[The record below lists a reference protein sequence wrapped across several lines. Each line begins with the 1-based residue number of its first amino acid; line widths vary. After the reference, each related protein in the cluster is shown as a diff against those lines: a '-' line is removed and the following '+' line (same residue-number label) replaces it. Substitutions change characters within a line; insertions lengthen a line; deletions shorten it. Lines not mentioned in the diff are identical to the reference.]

1 MVGGFVKRSTG
12 IILLAM
18 LSHFAVDATTVA
30 AMVRTESD
38 MWTIGVAILLYDALA
53 FATQPLFGLFAD
65 RRRASR
71 FLLAGGLILAGMGSI
86 LFQNALVIAIVCG
99 FGNAAAHIGG
109 FGVMFPH
116 TEKKIAPLG
125 LFVSAGA
132 LGLGVGTLF
141 STNHLYYAILSLA
154 LGILVLLLK
163 LKAPAETE
171 TEQRGSTE
179 KPVLIIPLIAVL
191 LGVFLRGFTGTLASG
206 EYSKTTLQGL
216 FVYFAIF
223 AGKAVGGFLA
233 DSLGLHKTVLF
244 FFLPSVVGLLWFRGT
259 EWIFL
264 LSIGLFNISMPLCL
278 ALAIRLLR
286 RLPAFAFGVTAALLM
301 IGTFFALFV
310 SPIGLVKNILI
321 VLSALFSAGFM
332 IYAIQMLKKEELPCV
347 F

>member
-1 MVGGFVKRSTG
+1 VKRSTG
-12 IILLAM
+12 TILLSM
-18 LSHFAVDATTVA
+18 LSHFVVDATTVA
-30 AMVRTESD
+30 ALVRTESD
-38 MWTIGVAILLYDALA
+38 AVYIATAILLYDALA

-65 RRRASR
+65 QRRVSR
-71 FLLAGGLILAGMGSI
+71 FLLASGLILAGMGSI
-86 LFQNALVIAIVCG
+86 LFQNALVIAILCG

-141 STNHLYYAILSLA
+141 SPNHLYYAMLALA
-154 LGILVLLLK
+154 LGIILLFVK
-163 LKAPAETE
+163 LKAPAENE
-171 TEQRGSTE
+171 TKRNRSVE
-179 KPVLIIPLIAVL
+179 KPILIIPLIAVL
-191 LGVFLRGFTGTLASG
+191 LSVFLRGFTGTLASG
-206 EYSKTTLQGL
+206 EYSKTTLQAL
-216 FVYFAIF
+216 FIYFAIF
-223 AGKAVGGFLA
+223 AGKAAGGFLA
-233 DSLGLHKTVLF
+233 DILGLHKTVLF
-244 FFLPSVVGLLWFRGT
+244 FFLPAVIGLLWFRSK

-286 RLPAFAFGVTAALLM
+286 RLPVFAFGLTAALLM
-301 IGTFFALFV
+301 IGTFFALVV

-321 VLSALFSAGFM
+321 GLSALLSAGFM
-332 IYAIQMLKKEELPCV
+332 LYAIHMLKKEELPCV

>member
-1 MVGGFVKRSTG
+1 MKRSTG
-12 IILLAM
+12 TILLSM
-18 LSHFAVDATTVA
+18 LLHFAVDATTVA
-30 AMVRTESD
+30 AMVRRESD
-38 MWTIGVAILLYDALA
+38 AVYIGTAILLYDALA
-53 FATQPLFGLFAD
+53 FATQPLFGLLTD
-65 RRRASR
+65 QRRVSR
-71 FLLAGGLILAGMGSI
+71 FLLAGGLILAAMGSI
-86 LFQNALVIAIVCG
+86 LFRNALVIAMVCG

-132 LGLGVGTLF
+132 LGLGCGTLF
-141 STNHLYYAILSLA
+141 STYHVYYAILALA
-154 LGILVLLLK
+154 LGILLLFLK

-171 TEQRGSTE
+171 TKQRGATDQ
-179 KPVLIIPLIAVL
+179 PILLIPLFAVL
-191 LGVFLRGFTGTLASG
+191 LSVFLRGFTGTLASG
-206 EYSKTTLQGL
+206 EYSKTTLQAL

-223 AGKAVGGFLA
+223 AGKALGGLIA
-233 DSLGLHKTVLF
+233 DRFGMQKTVLF

-278 ALAIRLLR
+278 FLSIRLMR
-286 RLPAFAFGVTAALLM
+286 KLPGFAFGLTAALLM

-332 IYAIQMLKKEELPCV
+332 LYAIHMLKKEASPCV